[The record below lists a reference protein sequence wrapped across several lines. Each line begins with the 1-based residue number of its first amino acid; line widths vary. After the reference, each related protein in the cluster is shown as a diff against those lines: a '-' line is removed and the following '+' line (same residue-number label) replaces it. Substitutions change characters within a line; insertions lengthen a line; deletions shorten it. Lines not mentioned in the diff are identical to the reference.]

1 MVQQTYF
8 THKHLPYTLLV
19 SADESPLTVF
29 LLKHVIHQWL
39 SSIQSNLLF
48 KAIFHK
54 WLISFKCC
62 LILKILFHDWS
73 FYQRFSSVLLF
84 HIIRGCS
91 SIAWAAL
98 VPLQTPPTPL
108 PPTLIAWYLNNIFA
122 YVLHTQIEKFD
133 SSQPLLIIFSCIIT
147 ENRML
152 IIMKEHIAVQN
163 KTQCI

>member
-1 MVQQTYF
+1 MELVQQTYF
-8 THKHLPYTLLV
+8 THKHLSYTLLV

-91 SIAWAAL
+91 SIAWADLA
-98 VPLQTPPTPL
+98 PLQTL
-108 PPTLIAWYLNNIFA
+108 PPTLIAWYLNNIFV
-122 YVLHTQIEKFD
+122 YVLHTQVEKFD
-133 SSQPLLIIFSCIIT
+133 TSQPLSIGFCCI
-147 ENRML
+147 NY
-152 IIMKEHIAVQN
+152 HIKCWLSWRSILLSN
-163 KTQCI
+163 